1 MLKALRRAQQNEID
15 TNTQYTNLIDNMPI
29 LYMKEQ
35 VIWDKE
41 GNIADSIYMD
51 VNRYFERCFLPKSE
65 VIGKRAS
72 EIFPGVLAGVH
83 PFHGTHL
90 KRKEIDHL
98 PILFQ
103 DRQHLL

>member
-65 VIGKRAS
+65 VIGKEPLKFS
-72 EIFPGVLAGVH
+72 GVLAGVH

-98 PILFQ
+98 PILF
-103 DRQHLL
+103 